1 MEEIKIHFT
10 TEREKVDKMKKRTY
24 EILDEIRNNAFS
36 EDNFKKVYVP
46 LVVDQETEQKAQTAM
61 GSQEET
67 DPLLWLAILN
77 AYVEGNQQIA
87 KEKPEVVDYRTITRQ
102 DVADIINKL
111 LDGAKKREIVVKSKP
126 LQSTDF

>member
-1 MEEIKIHFT
+1 
-10 TEREKVDKMKKRTY
+10 
-24 EILDEIRNNAFS
+24 
-36 EDNFKKVYVP
+36 
-46 LVVDQETEQKAQTAM
+46 M

>member
-1 MEEIKIHFT
+1 
-10 TEREKVDKMKKRTY
+10 MKRRTY

-46 LVVDQETEQKAQTAM
+46 LVVDQEAEQKAQTAIEAHE
-61 GSQEET
+61 EET

-87 KEKPEVVDYRTITRQ
+87 KEKP
-102 DVADIINKL
+102 
-111 LDGAKKREIVVKSKP
+111 